1 MPTAIWS
8 SRLRS
13 GSAHYDLGYEK
24 EAAEDD
30 AKKKGR
36 RRRILLKSRN
46 LYLASREIYT
56 KLLKFKNLYYL
67 FLYYIP
73 MNYFFKTIF

>member
-13 GSAHYDLGYEK
+13 DSAHYDLGYEK
-24 EAAEDD
+24 EAAKDEGE
-30 AKKKGR
+30 KK
-36 RRRILLKSRN
+36 RRRIVLKSKN
-46 LYLASREIYT
+46 LYQSGREIYT

-73 MNYFFKTIF
+73 INYFLKTIF